1 MILKRAG
8 ERAETKEVMTA
19 TLDEPRLEQRSG
31 ENTSAV
37 PPRFEVFNVLS
48 LGMVAVALT
57 LAAAFAFDAIPAD
70 QVEALGRLSVAA
82 VLGLSSLII
91 SRSVNAVGSDAA
103 RAWSMLASGIS
114 AFAVAGFVTAVLGTD
129 AFPAYVDPFLG
140 IFLVL
145 TVIGIQRLPHF
156 DGTAHT
162 RLRIAVD
169 VLAGTV
175 AVGALALEAVTA
187 DETELSLVT
196 VARPAIGLLLAGAL
210 LLAAVR
216 RGLYRYDRR
225 LLAFLIGS
233 GLTAA
238 SLMFGS
244 VLVSQPATAMA
255 IDLTAAGAFAFLA
268 WAIRQPVPR
277 RTADLGRTPTW
288 KLAVPYSLVAA
299 LFAVFFL
306 RAVTEDATLDGFV
319 PWAVLVVLAL
329 LVVRQV
335 AATQE
340 NRSIIEMERDQLIA
354 SLSHELRTPLT
365 AVTGFAD
372 VIWDQWGSLTQQDA
386 RDMMEI
392 IRTQAHHLSG
402 LITDVVALVRDELD
416 SVRLDLERI
425 DAREL
430 IGSAIKSVF
439 DVNGGDIPVTA
450 KVEPYTELI
459 GDRSRLHQV
468 LVAMLK
474 NAQRYG
480 NGKILIIAYRTKEGR
495 LLEVHD
501 DGEGLPAKYET
512 LVWDRFERGAHQL
525 NSNVPGSGLGLTI
538 VRSMAEAH
546 GGKAVYRRSEKLG
559 GACFSIELPYEKVKA
574 QVDHSETRLETS
586 R

>member
-1 MILKRAG
+1 MILKRAR
-8 ERAETKEVMTA
+8 ERAEIKGVMAA
-19 TLDEPRLEQRSG
+19 TLDEPRLEARSDPETAARG
-31 ENTSAV
+31 S
-37 PPRFEVFNVLS
+37 RFETFNVLS
-48 LGMVAVALT
+48 LGMVVVAMI
-57 LAAAFAFDAIPAD
+57 LAGAFAFGAIPAD

-82 VLGLSSLII
+82 VLGVSSLVI
-91 SRSVNAVGSDAA
+91 SRSVGAVTADAR
-103 RAWSMLASGIS
+103 RAWSVLASGIS
-114 AFAVAGFVTAVLGTD
+114 AFAVAAFVTAVLGTD
-129 AFPAYVDPFLG
+129 VFPAYVDPFLG
-140 IFLVL
+140 LFLVL
-145 TVIGIQRLPHF
+145 TVVGVQRLPHF

-162 RLRIAVD
+162 RLRVAVD

-175 AVGALALEAVTA
+175 AVGALALESATA
-187 DETELSLVT
+187 DGTELDLVSI
-196 VARPAIGLLLAGAL
+196 ARPTMGLLLAGTL

-216 RGLYRYDRR
+216 QGPYRYDRR
-225 LLAFLIGS
+225 LLAFLLGS
-233 GLTAA
+233 GLAAA
-238 SLMFGS
+238 SLMFES
-244 VLVSQPATAMA
+244 LLATQPASTMA
-255 IDLTAAGAFAFLA
+255 LSLAGAGAFAFLA
-268 WAIRQPVPR
+268 WAIRHPVPR

-319 PWAVLVVLAL
+319 PWAVLVVLVL

-340 NRSIIEMERDQLIA
+340 DRALIEMERDQLIA

-372 VIWDQWGSLTQQDA
+372 VIWDQWGNLTQQDA

-416 SVRLDLERI
+416 SVRLELERI

-430 IGSAIKSVF
+430 IGAAIKSVF
-439 DVNGGDIPVTA
+439 DVNGSDIPVTA
-450 KVEPYTELI
+450 QVEPYTELI
-459 GDRSRLHQV
+459 GDRVRLHQV

-480 NGKILIIAYRTKEGR
+480 KGKILIVARRTKEGR

-501 DGEGLPAKYET
+501 NGEGLPAKYET
-512 LVWDRFERGAHQL
+512 VVWDRFERGAHQL

-538 VRSMAEAH
+538 IRSMAEAH
-546 GGKAVYRRSEKLG
+546 DGKASYRRSEKLG
-559 GACFSIELPYEKVKA
+559 GACFSIELPYEKVKDE
-574 QVDHSETRLETS
+574 VDHSPAQLADR
-586 R
+586 